1 MIAYVRSHGSKMVH
15 IAHESSGQVSA
26 YTLCGCRRGKWV
38 VTHDTG
44 KCALCPQCAVKLA
57 QSPAMRATLQA
68 VVVGID
74 KLKQAR
80 GA

>member
-15 IAHESSGQVSA
+15 MANVSGGQVSA
-26 YTLCGCRRGKWV
+26 YTLCGNGRGRWAV
-38 VTHDTG
+38 LHDTG
-44 KCALCPQCAVKLA
+44 KWALCPQCAVRLA
-57 QSPAMRATLQA
+57 QSAAMRATLEA
-68 VVVGID
+68 VVAGID